1 MVADL
6 GFRRSVSGFA
16 DTIRRMH
23 LPVRQLRRLAA
34 LSRPMKQAIL
44 VLLDSLLLA
53 LALGLGLALRLGEP
67 LPDELVRLWWLTAVA
82 IVGGVPVL
90 WVLGL
95 YREVT
100 RHSTPSLLKLVVQ
113 GTAISSLILALA
125 MYWSADPSAPRSLP
139 VLYFLVATAAIGG
152 LRWSIRSVLAR
163 IHGETSE
170 AVVIYGAGVA
180 GARLLTALGSMGRY
194 RPVAIVDDNPK
205 RQHTRISGVPV
216 LAPSSL
222 PSILQK
228 RGVRLV
234 LLAIPSL
241 SPQRRRAILERL
253 LEIPVAVRSVPPLQ
267 ELLSERASYDD
278 LREIA
283 VEDLLGREAVTPD
296 RELLGQAVAGHNV
309 LITGAGGSIGSEL
322 ARQCVAHG
330 ARRVVL
336 FERSE
341 HALFTIDQ
349 ELRSATIERESE
361 IVSILGDVLDR
372 ERVEQT
378 CRAFAIETVF
388 HAAAFKHVPLV
399 ERNVTEG
406 IANNALGTRSAAE
419 AAEAAGV
426 RRFVLISTDKA
437 VRPTNVMGA
446 SKRLAELVLQALARR
461 GSRTVFTM
469 VRFGNVLGSSGS
481 VVPIFRKQIA
491 RGGPVTVT
499 HPEVIRYFMT
509 IPEAAQLVMQVAGMA
524 QGGEVYLLD
533 MGEPVRI
540 MDLAKRMIRL
550 AGKAYRSPESADGI
564 EIKFTGLRPG
574 EKLLEELLIGA
585 TSDPTSHRSI
595 YRACEPEMS
604 WGELVAILSPMAEAC
619 AHGDTDAV
627 RELLGRAVPEYRP
640 EDGEHDEIALANR
653 SLPHGSLPQG
663 RSPQGE
669 QPARTS

>member
-1 MVADL
+1 M
-6 GFRRSVSGFA
+6 GG
-16 DTIRRMH
+16 TIRAME

-34 LSRPMKQAIL
+34 LPRPTKQAIL
-44 VLLDSLLLA
+44 VAFDCVLLPLSVW
-53 LALGLGLALRLGEP
+53 GGLALRLGEP
-67 LPDELVRLWWLTAVA
+67 TPDEFVRLWWLSLIA
-82 IVGGVPVL
+82 IVGGVPIL
-90 WVLGL
+90 WILGL

-125 MYWSADPSAPRSLP
+125 MYWAADPSAPRSLP
-139 VLYFLVATAAIGG
+139 VLYFLVSTAMIGG
-152 LRWSIRSVLAR
+152 LRWMILAALAR
-163 IHGETSE
+163 INSETRE
-170 AVVIYGAGVA
+170 PVIIYGAGVA
-180 GARLLTALGSMGRY
+180 GARLLTALGPMGRY
-194 RPVAIVDDNPK
+194 RPIALVDDNPK

-216 LAPSSL
+216 LAPSAI
-222 PSILQK
+222 PSVSKK

-241 SPQRRRAILERL
+241 SPLRRRAILEKL

-267 ELLSERASYDD
+267 ELLSERASYED

-283 VEDLLGREAVTPD
+283 VEDLLGREAVAPD
-296 RELLGQAVAGHNV
+296 RQLLGQAVAGHNV

-330 ARRVVL
+330 ARRVVM

-349 ELRSATIERESE
+349 ELRGPAAEARCEL
-361 IVSILGDVLDR
+361 VAILGDVLDR

-406 IANNALGTRSAAE
+406 IANNALGTRVAAE

-426 RRFVLISTDKA
+426 RRFVLVSTDKA

-446 SKRLAELVLQALARR
+446 SKRLAELILQAFARR
-461 GSRTVFTM
+461 GSKTLFTM

-481 VVPIFRKQIA
+481 VVPTFRKQIA

-499 HPEVIRYFMT
+499 HPDIIRYFMT

-524 QGGEVYLLD
+524 EGGEVYLLD

-540 MDLAKRMIRL
+540 IDLAKRMIRL
-550 AGKAYRSPESADGI
+550 AGKAYRSPESSDGI

-574 EKLLEELLIGA
+574 EKIQEELLIDSTARA
-585 TSDPTSHRSI
+585 TPHQAI
-595 YRACEPEMS
+595 FRASEPDRPWSEIA
-604 WGELVAILSPMAEAC
+604 AILGPMAEAC
-619 AHGDTDAV
+619 VRGDAHAV
-627 RELLGRAVPEYRP
+627 RELLAAAVPEYRA
-640 EDGEHDEIALANR
+640 EESEHDEIAKARLA
-653 SLPHGSLPQG
+653 SHGGDQPGSTSTGKPTGELPTVAG
-663 RSPQGE
+663 
-669 QPARTS
+669 